1 MQIFDLCIGREYT
14 DKMNNKKT
22 NWHRVG
28 TMFKR
33 QDEKTGE
40 DRYSLLFDSY
50 PSHGENVLAFVKKPK
65 EAGISTEGTQPEPQE
80 AMPTIN
86 LDEEPREDVKIDD
99 VPFN

>member
-28 TMFKR
+28 AMFKR

-50 PSHGENVLAFVKKPK
+50 PSHGENVLAFPKVKKEGP
-65 EAGISTEGTQPEPQE
+65 ASNEGTQPEPVE
-80 AMPTIN
+80 ALPTISIDEPVEN
-86 LDEEPREDVKIDD
+86 VKLDE
-99 VPFN
+99 VPFE